1 MATADLAMITCGKQV
16 LSYSFFCFAHV
27 CNIIYSPLAKNNKKK
42 VNFHSNEYTFI
53 KHFHHHRVLLHFIY
67 KYDEDVKPTKK
78 TGFQHYNIINN
89 VCENDET
96 KKQ

>member
-1 MATADLAMITCGKQV
+1 M
-16 LSYSFFCFAHV
+16 
-27 CNIIYSPLAKNNKKK
+27 
-42 VNFHSNEYTFI
+42 SNQQ
-53 KHFHHHRVLLHFIY
+53 
-67 KYDEDVKPTKK
+67 KK